1 MATPLIS
8 VRAMR
13 TIMNNTSRDRKLNIL
28 TFPTHERYEENL
40 CKTGHN
46 FYSIRYGKSWDEEY
60 APIPSNY
67 HIIDELP
74 DYVDIDIILNHTTCD
89 RLLQSQ
95 AQYLQS
101 GGDHVLGRCAAPM
114 IRHCHVL
121 PDLVNQPESLQAYK
135 KLECY
140 GIDKNSFISSY
151 SAKVWGYE
159 GADVVE
165 HGIDTEFWSP
175 ADVERQ
181 EVALSVV
188 NDWINRDWCCGFNLW
203 ESVVR
208 FGQRDQMPVMVLGKT
223 PGFSKP
229 AKDKAE
235 LREYYRRAG
244 VFINT
249 SLISPV
255 PSVLMEAMS
264 CGCPVVSTNNCMIP
278 EIIEHGV
285 NGFMSNDP
293 DELREYAQILLKDKE
308 LACKMGNEARKT
320 ILERFSLERFISNW
334 NDLFYKTI
342 GEFK

>member
-1 MATPLIS
+1 MTTPLIN
-8 VRAMR
+8 VRNMR
-13 TIMNNTSRDRKLNIL
+13 AIMNKTSRDRKLNIL

-46 FYSIRYGKSWDEEY
+46 FYSIRHGKPWNEEY

-67 HIIDELP
+67 HIVDNLP
-74 DYVDIDIILNHTTCD
+74 SYVDIDLILNHTTDD
-89 RLLQSQ
+89 RLLVSQ
-95 AQYLQS
+95 AAFMNDS
-101 GGDHVLGRCAAPM
+101 GNHVIGACAAP
-114 IRHCHVL
+114 IVRHCHVL
-121 PDLVNQPESLQAYK
+121 PDLVSCPESLQKYRQ
-135 KLECY
+135 LEGY
-140 GIDKNSFISSY
+140 GINKNSFISAY
-151 SAKVWGYE
+151 SAKAWGYE

-165 HGIDTEFWSP
+165 HGIDTDFWCP
-175 ADVERQ
+175 EDVERQ

-188 NDWINRDWCCGFNLW
+188 NDWINRDWCCGFKLW
-203 ESVVR
+203 TEVVN
-208 FGQRDQMPVMVLGKT
+208 FGKQEQLPIMVLGNT
-223 PGFSKP
+223 PKLSRP
-229 AKDKAE
+229 AKDKQE

-320 ILERFSLERFISNW
+320 ILERFSLERFIANW
-334 NDLFYKTI
+334 NDLFYNTL